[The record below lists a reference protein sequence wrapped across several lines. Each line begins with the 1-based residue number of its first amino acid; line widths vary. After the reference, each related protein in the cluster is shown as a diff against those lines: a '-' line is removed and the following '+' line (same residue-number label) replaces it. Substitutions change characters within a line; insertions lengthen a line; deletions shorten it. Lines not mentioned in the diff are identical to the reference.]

1 MTSFMVKFFS
11 YKPHSLSC
19 LQSDP
24 KKTPSYLEHSL
35 STWWDLL
42 FLRPFAAS
50 DLHDPAGA
58 APPGTCRSRHPPH
71 APSESQGGSCSER
84 VWRDE
89 AAAAGHGASGSLGN
103 SAGPCDP
110 APPGHSWW
118 KSRVR
123 HRTKWPCRK
132 KKDWVHLRWCH
143 TWVPLLLPRRY
154 STNALSDLNEG
165 HWLGNKKVGRGKTT
179 KSAEKWNC
187 CSLYPLKL
195 SNLINKIIERNNYIK
210 KSNYLEAIFTKQLKL
225 LTPKSLMRPHSQL
238 CSSGKVS
245 HRVSVL

>member
-1 MTSFMVKFFS
+1 MHKIIKNSTGTKHRCKIREVVILRRSSFHVGLWSETTACWQTNTITWYKYDWTMTCFMVKFFS

-24 KKTPSYLEHSL
+24 KKTSSYLEHLL
-35 STWWDLL
+35 STWWDLR

-71 APSESQGGSCSER
+71 APSGSQGGSCSER

-89 AAAAGHGASGSLGN
+89 AAPAGLGASGSLGN

-110 APPGHSWW
+110 APPGHWWW

-123 HRTKWPCRK
+123 YRAKWPCRK

-143 TWVPLLLPRRY
+143 TWVPILLPRRY
-154 STNALSDLNEG
+154 STTALSDLNEG
-165 HWLGNKKVGRGKTT
+165 HWLENKK
-179 KSAEKWNC
+179 KW
-187 CSLYPLKL
+187 
-195 SNLINKIIERNNYIK
+195 K
-210 KSNYLEAIFTKQLKL
+210 KKRKDNWVSRELKL
-225 LTPKSLMRPHSQL
+225 L
-238 CSSGKVS
+238 
-245 HRVSVL
+245 